1 MPEVMKVILALIPSE
16 EGIGISNYIQ
26 VLKQFVFSYDH
37 PKLHAPL
44 EMGQNTQ
51 IIRLHLI
58 LGIEVDLIWL
68 AHKVN
73 LKISS

>member
-1 MPEVMKVILALIPSE
+1 MKVILALIPSE
-16 EGIGISNYIQ
+16 EGIGSIGISNYIQ